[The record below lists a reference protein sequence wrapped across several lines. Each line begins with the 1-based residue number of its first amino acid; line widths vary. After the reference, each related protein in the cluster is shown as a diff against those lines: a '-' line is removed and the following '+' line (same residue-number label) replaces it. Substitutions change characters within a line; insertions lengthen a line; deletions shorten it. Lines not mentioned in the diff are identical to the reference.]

1 AHDAGPDFCNATD
14 PRENQV
20 AIAATPEAGE
30 QPYLDA
36 LATAQGKIRV
46 EIYEMGYGGI
56 LDQLTAKAV
65 AGLTVQVIMDQSEKS
80 VNQKYFD
87 QLTAAGA
94 QVAWSD
100 PKFTYQHAKFFVV
113 DGQVAVI
120 STGNFSKNYSID
132 LERNFV

>member
-1 AHDAGPDFCNATD
+1 MKPYVLVLTLAACKASNHAAPDAQQPDAAPDAGPDFCNATD
-14 PRENQV
+14 PRANPV

-56 LDQLTAKAV
+56 LDQLNAKAV

-80 VNQKYFD
+80 VNQKY
-87 QLTAAGA
+87 
-94 QVAWSD
+94 
-100 PKFTYQHAKFFVV
+100 
-113 DGQVAVI
+113 
-120 STGNFSKNYSID
+120 
-132 LERNFV
+132 